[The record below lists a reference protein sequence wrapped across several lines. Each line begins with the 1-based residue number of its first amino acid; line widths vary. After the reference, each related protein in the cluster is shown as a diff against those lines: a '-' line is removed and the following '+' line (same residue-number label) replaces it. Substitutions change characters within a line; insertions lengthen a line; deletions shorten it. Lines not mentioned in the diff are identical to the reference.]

1 MEDVRI
7 DPWNSDQSTDY
18 DLLAEKFGL
27 DSIDM
32 SKIQN
37 PSILHTR
44 GLVFAQRDMDVVL
57 QAARSNQ
64 PFGVLTGL
72 MPSGRMHLGHTM
84 VIEQAKWYQSHG
96 ADVSVAVADLESLA
110 TRGVSLDKGL
120 SLIHISEPTRR

>member
-32 SKIQN
+32 NQIQN

-57 QAARSNQ
+57 QAARN
-64 PFGVLTGL
+64 
-72 MPSGRMHLGHTM
+72 
-84 VIEQAKWYQSHG
+84 K
-96 ADVSVAVADLESLA
+96 
-110 TRGVSLDKGL
+110 
-120 SLIHISEPTRR
+120 RRLVFSRA

>member
-44 GLVFAQRDMDVVL
+44 DLVFAQRDMDVVL

-84 VIEQAKWYQSHG
+84 VIEQAKSVSYTHLTLPTSHC
-96 ADVSVAVADLESLA
+96 V
-110 TRGVSLDKGL
+110 
-120 SLIHISEPTRR
+120 